1 MYHNVWILLDKFGLK
16 ENNAILV
23 QVSYSKQELVNI
35 FAQVIH
41 LSHPQHPPHQLLG
54 LGLKSNQYLID
65 PNWLKDKVSRR
76 KDSKC
81 CTCWSTMP
89 KRKTFLSAKGYI
101 LPKQTFAIER
111 TFYFCLMKSCILRKY
126 FMSSIAVLPQRMNIA
141 SFEAFTKEDINIIC
155 QCGFN
160 IVKHVCCFFCCFF
173 FHVLSF
179 FCSFLF
185 LIRNTWDKHDSVNF

>member
-1 MYHNVWILLDKFGLK
+1 
-16 ENNAILV
+16 
-23 QVSYSKQELVNI
+23 
-35 FAQVIH
+35 
-41 LSHPQHPPHQLLG
+41 
-54 LGLKSNQYLID
+54 
-65 PNWLKDKVSRR
+65 
-76 KDSKC
+76 
-81 CTCWSTMP
+81 MP

-160 IVKHVCCFFCCFF
+160 IVKDVCCFFCFF
-173 FHVLSF
+173 FFMSLVS
-179 FCSFLF
+179 
-185 LIRNTWDKHDSVNF
+185 SVRFHF